1 MAKKITDDIPL
12 LSIRADQNGKQ
23 VACFAEL
30 HITDEVEMLAV
41 AYTLA
46 STLLKHSELYHFT
59 MSYIYD
65 IANGKYDNDN
75 SSEINFDQLLKNL
88 DN

>member
-1 MAKKITDDIPL
+1 MAKKVTDDIPL
-12 LSIRADQNGKQ
+12 LSICADQKGKQ
-23 VACFAEL
+23 VSCFAEI
-30 HITDEVEMLAV
+30 HITNEVEMMAV

-46 STLLKHSELYHFT
+46 GTLLRHEMLYHFT

-65 IANGKYDNDN
+65 IANGKQDIGESD
-75 SSEINFDQLLKNL
+75 ELNFDDLLKNL